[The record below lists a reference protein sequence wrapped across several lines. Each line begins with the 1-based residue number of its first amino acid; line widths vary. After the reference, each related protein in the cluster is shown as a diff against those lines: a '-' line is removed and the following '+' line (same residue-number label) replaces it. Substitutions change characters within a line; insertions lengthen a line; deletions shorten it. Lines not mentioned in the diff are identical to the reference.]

1 MADVY
6 TNFLAPVQI
15 CIVHVVGVGLV
26 HVFQKD
32 RLAVK
37 TFQQAARAMVAAVD
51 GAS

>member
-1 MADVY
+1 MADMY
-6 TNFLAPVQI
+6 TNLLAHIQI
-15 CIVHVVGVGLV
+15 RIVHVVNVGLV